1 MKMEQVLKLVEPD
14 LAKLEIEIERLVT
27 TRVGFIKE
35 IAHYIIKSGGKR
47 IRPILVM
54 LSSKLCGYEG
64 EKHIPYSAIV
74 EFIHTATLLHDD
86 VVDNAKTRR
95 GASTANMIW
104 GNEAS
109 VLVGDFLYA
118 KSFELM
124 GDEDNLEIVKVM
136 AHTTK
141 LLSEGEILEL
151 VKTSDINT
159 TEDDYY
165 EIIGNKTA
173 VLFAVACEI
182 GTILCNTDKKTRLS
196 LRDFGYNL
204 GMAFQLTDDML
215 DYISDDEALGKKVG
229 TDLKEGKVTLPL
241 IHTIKSAADK
251 EKTMIQTILRK
262 NRVTAKDFERVHAV
276 IEKYGGIAYTA
287 ATTKKYT
294 DAAKYCLNM
303 FGGSRYKDAL
313 LVLPDYIL
321 KRKT

>member
-1 MKMEQVLKLVEPD
+1 MRMEQVLKLVEPD
-14 LAKLEIEIERLVT
+14 LAKLEAAINRLVT

-35 IAHYIIKSGGKR
+35 IANYIIKSGGKR

-54 LSSKLCGYEG
+54 LSSRLCGYEG
-64 EKHIPYSAIV
+64 EKHISYSAIV

-95 GASTANMIW
+95 GASTANTIW

-124 GDEDNLEIVKVM
+124 GDEDNFEIVKAV
-136 AHTTK
+136 ARTTK
-141 LLSEGEILEL
+141 QLSEGEILEL
-151 VKTSDINT
+151 VKTSDADT
-159 TEDDYY
+159 SEEDYY
-165 EIIGNKTA
+165 EIIGSKTA

-182 GTILCNTDKKTRLS
+182 GAILSNTEEDKRLH
-196 LRDFGYNL
+196 LKDFGHNL

-215 DYISDDEALGKKVG
+215 DYISDDDVLGKKVG

-241 IHTIKSAADK
+241 IWAIKSATDK
-251 EKTMIQTILRK
+251 EKAVMQSILGK
-262 NRVTAKDFERVHAV
+262 SRVTAKDFEKVRRV
-276 IEKYGGIAYTA
+276 IERYGGIEYTA
-287 ATTKKYT
+287 GATKRYT
-294 DAAKYCLNM
+294 DAAKDCLRI
-303 FGGSRYKDAL
+303 FRPSPYKDAL
-313 LVLPDYIL
+313 LALPDYIL

>member
-1 MKMEQVLKLVEPD
+1 MEQILKLVESD
-14 LAKLEIEIERLVT
+14 LKKLEASIELMVT

-35 IAHYIIKSGGKR
+35 IVNYIIKSGGKR

-54 LSSKLCGYEG
+54 LSSKLCGYTG
-64 EKHIPYSAIV
+64 EKYIPYSAIV

-95 GASTANMIW
+95 GASTANTIW

-124 GDEDNLEIVKVM
+124 ADEDNLEIVKIV
-136 AHTTK
+136 AYTTK

-151 VKTSDINT
+151 IKTSDINT
-159 TEDDYY
+159 KEEDYF

-173 VLFAVACEI
+173 VLFAAACEI
-182 GTILCNTDKKTRLS
+182 GAILGNADRQTRLS
-196 LRDFGYNL
+196 LKNFGYNL

-215 DYISDDEALGKKVG
+215 DYVSYDAVLGKKVG

-241 IHTIKSAADK
+241 IHTIESATEK
-251 EKTMIQTILRK
+251 ERNAIDAVLHKP
-262 NRVTAKDFERVHAV
+262 RVTARDFERVSKV
-276 IEKYGGIAYTA
+276 IEKYDGIAYTA
-287 ATTKKYT
+287 STTKKYT
-294 DAAKYCLNM
+294 DAAKNCLTA
-303 FGGSRYKDAL
+303 FKPSVYKDAL
-313 LVLPDYIL
+313 FALPDYML

>member
-1 MKMEQVLKLVEPD
+1 MEQVLKLVEPD
-14 LAKLEIEIERLVT
+14 LAKLEVAIEKLVT

-35 IAHYIIKSGGKR
+35 IANYIIKSGGKR

-95 GASTANMIW
+95 GASTANTIW

-124 GDEDNLEIVKVM
+124 GDEDNLEVVKVM

-151 VKTSDINT
+151 VKTSDIDT
-159 TEDDYY
+159 SEEDYY

-173 VLFAVACEI
+173 VLFSVACEI
-182 GTILCNTDKKTRLS
+182 GAILCNVDDSIRLS
-196 LRDFGYNL
+196 LKDFGYNL

-215 DYISDDEALGKKVG
+215 DYISDDQVLGKKVG

-241 IHTIKSAADK
+241 IHAIKSAKDP
-251 EKTMIQTILRK
+251 EKTTIRNILEK
-262 NRVTAKDFERVHAV
+262 NRVTAKDFESVRK
-276 IEKYGGIAYTA
+276 IIGKYGGIAYTA
-287 ATTKKYT
+287 TTTKKYT
-294 DAAKYCLNM
+294 DAAKECLKI
-303 FGGSRYKDAL
+303 FGPSPYKDAL
-313 LVLPDYIL
+313 LKLPGYIL

>member
-1 MKMEQVLKLVEPD
+1 MEQIAQLVETD
-14 LAKLEIEIERLVT
+14 LKKLESSIEQFVT

-35 IAHYIIKSGGKR
+35 IVHYIIKSGGKR
-47 IRPILVM
+47 IRPILIM
-54 LSSKLCGYEG
+54 LSSKLCGYTG
-64 EKHIPYSAIV
+64 EKHIPYAAIV
-74 EFIHTATLLHDD
+74 EFVHTATLLHDD

-95 GASTANMIW
+95 GASTANTIW

-124 GDEDNLEIVKVM
+124 GDNENLEIVKVM

-151 VKTSDINT
+151 VKTSDLDT
-159 TEDDYY
+159 SEEDYF

-182 GTILCNTDKKTRLS
+182 GAILGDVNSSKRSS
-196 LRDFGYNL
+196 LKNFGYNL

-215 DYISDDEALGKKVG
+215 DYTSNDDVLGKKVG
-229 TDLKEGKVTLPL
+229 TDLKEGKITLPL
-241 IHTIKSAADK
+241 IHAIQSATEK
-251 EKTMIQTILRK
+251 EKAIIKDCLNK
-262 NRVTAKDFERVHAV
+262 KSVTARDFKRVLNI
-276 IEKYGGIAYTA
+276 IEKNNGIEYTA
-287 ATTKKYT
+287 ATTRKYT
-294 DAAKYCLNM
+294 DSAKACLSV
-303 FGGSRYKDAL
+303 FEPSPYRDAML
-313 LVLPDYIL
+313 SLPDYIL

>member
-1 MKMEQVLKLVEPD
+1 
-14 LAKLEIEIERLVT
+14 
-27 TRVGFIKE
+27 
-35 IAHYIIKSGGKR
+35 
-47 IRPILVM
+47 M

-95 GASTANMIW
+95 GASTANTIW

-124 GDEDNLEIVKVM
+124 GDEDNLEIVKLM

-182 GTILCNTDKKTRLS
+182 GSNPLQYRQNDK
-196 LRDFGYNL
+196 
-204 GMAFQLTDDML
+204 
-215 DYISDDEALGKKVG
+215 ALFK
-229 TDLKEGKVTLPL
+229 
-241 IHTIKSAADK
+241 
-251 EKTMIQTILRK
+251 RF
-262 NRVTAKDFERVHAV
+262 RVQ
-276 IEKYGGIAYTA
+276 
-287 ATTKKYT
+287 
-294 DAAKYCLNM
+294 
-303 FGGSRYKDAL
+303 SRHGFPVD
-313 LVLPDYIL
+313 
-321 KRKT
+321 R

>member
-1 MKMEQVLKLVEPD
+1 MEQILKLVESD
-14 LAKLEIEIERLVT
+14 LQKLETSIEKLVT

-35 IAHYIIKSGGKR
+35 IVNYIIKAGGKR

-54 LSSKLCGYEG
+54 LSSKLCGYTG

-95 GASTANMIW
+95 GASTANTIW

-124 GDEDNLEIVKVM
+124 ADEDKLEIVKIV
-136 AHTTK
+136 AFTTK

-151 VKTSDINT
+151 IKTSDIDT
-159 TEDDYY
+159 REEDYF

-173 VLFAVACEI
+173 VLFSVACEI
-182 GTILCNTDKKTRLS
+182 GAILGNVDNNKRLS
-196 LRDFGYNL
+196 LKNFGYNL
-204 GMAFQLTDDML
+204 GIAFQLTDDML
-215 DYISDDEALGKKVG
+215 DYTSYDEVLGKKVG

-241 IHTIKSAADK
+241 IHTLKSATDK
-251 EKTMIQTILRK
+251 EKAVIQNILEK
-262 NRVTAKDFERVHAV
+262 HHVTARDFERGYRI
-276 IEKYGGIAYTA
+276 IEKYGGIEYTA
-287 ATTKKYT
+287 AATKKYT
-294 DAAKYCLNM
+294 DAAKDCLKA
-303 FGGSRYKDAL
+303 FGPSLYKDAL
-313 LVLPDYIL
+313 LTLPDYIL